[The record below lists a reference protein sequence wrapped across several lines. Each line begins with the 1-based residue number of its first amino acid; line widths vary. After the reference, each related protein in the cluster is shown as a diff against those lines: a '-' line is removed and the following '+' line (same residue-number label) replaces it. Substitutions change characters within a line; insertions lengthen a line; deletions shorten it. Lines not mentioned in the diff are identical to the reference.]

1 MSKLGMIALILAI
14 AITAIAAKQLA
25 GASAEKASSTALVS
39 ISPEALMRT
48 VGPLAETEVAS
59 FY

>member
-14 AITAIAAKQLA
+14 AISAIAAEQLA
-25 GASAEKASSTALVS
+25 GPSAEIASTALVS

-48 VGPLAETEVAS
+48 VGPLPETEVAS